1 MDNSYAMGFRS
12 PSINALTGH
21 GSPVQVRSLRDN
33 EEEISTL
40 RKENFNLKLR
50 IYFLEQK
57 AGICTDNDTPSGLG
71 VTSSSASNTSCDGNY
86 LKQNI
91 DLKVEVESL
100 RQDLQSKHDLL
111 CQAVKAM
118 EVLEESHKKAEE
130 RHRELV
136 NDLNHRIE
144 NHQAEIRS
152 LELMAG
158 ELQKQHRELQ
168 LSTSLRSD
176 PELHQ
181 QQQQH
186 AAEEAKEGMTTRD
199 NVGESLLDFLDAVQ
213 QHSELSVQEKLK
225 VLEMENAV
233 RQCQERN
240 EQLTRQV
247 EQLQATIEEKASK
260 ISQLE
265 MELGELRFENA
276 ELREESEKPQS
287 NVELKQHDSSSVRCF
302 TVESVSST
310 NGPAEGPGESEI
322 NLPDVCLPCD
332 ELQSY
337 CPPPRPPSDGS
348 RRTKFTKSGT
358 TVAPLLCRRV
368 INEWANQYFII
379 EPRLVQE
386 GEASSCWMETAHSAL
401 PHQWPHIVQWCLQ
414 KLNLSSS
421 LIDRLKKQNF
431 DIRAELAEKL
441 CMLDDTETKLK
452 EKTLECTKTCKMVEK
467 LIKTITEQDKELEK
481 LKRNSNISLHSE
493 HGMNGGA
500 TGALAGVPALAVPEI
515 VDQDRKPV
523 SQAEYDALVQRAK
536 LLQQKNDTLIHKL
549 CGNGGAGDHR
559 NDRNIIIKQLN
570 DELIAAREE
579 AEKAQKWR
587 KEYADLC
594 AISTHRL
601 EELAGFLDSLL
612 RNKDLIGS
620 LSTDSRKAIRNAVD
634 RSLDLSR
641 SLNMSISVTGLS
653 LIGNNNNSLA
663 QLSCL
668 SGYLDQSAVL
678 EHGEHS
684 SAGDDVDDEHD
695 KENRASN
702 VKGQTIQ
709 TGGHGALSSAL
720 LRQKNG
726 PAGGPTA
733 SLSSP
738 TSGAAALELSSTSDN
753 EPGLLTAAGLSS
765 QRKSATVAEM
775 KQLQETVA
783 SLSKDLQDKNGTL
796 LAVQSQL
803 VDLDSELQRERI
815 RAAKAQ
821 TEATEM
827 RQLSERWER
836 DATVHRE
843 QAEQAAQRLAALEG
857 DIRQRDALIEKLR
870 KEREQAAVDLRVAM
884 MKLETMQSEYGELQ
898 QRHRRELD
906 AMLAKEQ
913 QQLEELR
920 QSLTESFR
928 NELQLKQQSFDT
940 ALAQN
945 YISKNI
951 HQEKV
956 RELNELHYRL
966 EDAHNDLSAMAEAE
980 EQLRRQLADCE
991 RSAAAMKKSL
1001 DEATLQASKAA
1012 IERTKALNE
1021 KRQLETELGFAQD
1034 ELEQL
1039 KVEKNALN
1047 EQLQTII
1054 RTQQQHPRSPRGSG
1068 GSGGGNQSASGT
1080 DEEIT
1085 PGVRRQLENS
1095 SPDLGIESDP
1105 GRLSN
1110 VELKFATSPQ
1120 QRPLLKTLELTKSM
1134 SNLLLNPNQEV
1145 KPESSGESSKG
1156 AAGGEQQEGGGGGM
1170 VDKTTVIHHDCA
1182 KIEVDYRDLMHRYN
1196 KTRHYLAVAYDKI
1209 KSSNKVKKQLE
1220 IEVKQQI
1227 HKTNVVLK
1235 TVQRN
1240 LDSGN
1245 DGAGEH

>member
-1 MDNSYAMGFRS
+1 MSTGAPKLSTSLDESQLSQVKECLASFAEQTSPGVHQDATMDNSYAMGFRS

-57 AGICTDNDTPSGLG
+57 AGICTDNDTPGGLG
-71 VTSSSASNTSCDGNY
+71 VTTSSASNTSCDGNY

-168 LSTSLRSD
+168 LSTSLRGD
-176 PELHQ
+176 PEL

-186 AAEEAKEGMTTRD
+186 VAEEAKEGMTTRD

-287 NVELKQHDSSSVRCF
+287 NVE
-302 TVESVSST
+302 
-310 NGPAEGPGESEI
+310 
-322 NLPDVCLPCD
+322 
-332 ELQSY
+332 
-337 CPPPRPPSDGS
+337 
-348 RRTKFTKSGT
+348 
-358 TVAPLLCRRV
+358 
-368 INEWANQYFII
+368 
-379 EPRLVQE
+379 
-386 GEASSCWMETAHSAL
+386 
-401 PHQWPHIVQWCLQ
+401 
-414 KLNLSSS
+414 
-421 LIDRLKKQNF
+421 KQNF

-441 CMLDDTETKLK
+441 CVLDDTETKLK

-500 TGALAGVPALAVPEI
+500 TGALAGVAALAVPEI

-570 DELIAAREE
+570 DELIKAREE

-612 RNKDLIGS
+612 RNKELIGS

-653 LIGNNNNSLA
+653 LIGTNNNSLA

-709 TGGHGALSSAL
+709 TGGHGALFGGLNQTKQMIETLRAENKALRGELMEQQQLQQQQHQQRTRRRESKERKSVPIEPISDSEAWSEPDRGVSLARIGLEDSSSAL

-783 SLSKDLQDKNGTL
+783 SLSKELQDKNGTL
-796 LAVQSQL
+796 LTVQSQL

-815 RAAKAQ
+815 RTAKAQ
-821 TEATEM
+821 TEATET

-836 DATVHRE
+836 DAAVHRE

-1021 KRQLETELGFAQD
+1021 KRQLETELGFAHD

-1054 RTQQQHPRSPRGSG
+1054 RTQQQQQQQHPRSPR

-1156 AAGGEQQEGGGGGM
+1156 AAGGEQQEGGG

>member
-1 MDNSYAMGFRS
+1 MDCLTAEIEMGGMLSPGVHQDATMDNSYAMGFRS

-57 AGICTDNDTPSGLG
+57 AGICTDNDTPGGLG
-71 VTSSSASNTSCDGNY
+71 VTSSSTSNTSCDGNY

-136 NDLNHRIE
+136 ADLNHRIE
-144 NHQAEIRS
+144 NHQAEIKS
-152 LELMAG
+152 LEMMAS

-168 LSTSLRSD
+168 LSFTNRGD
-176 PELHQ
+176 PE
-181 QQQQH
+181 QH
-186 AAEEAKEGMTTRD
+186 AAGKEDGTMRD
-199 NVGESLLDFLDAVQ
+199 NVGESLLDFLDTVQQQ

-225 VLEMENAV
+225 LLEMDSAV

-240 EQLTRQV
+240 EQLSRQV

-265 MELGELRFENA
+265 VELGELRFENA
-276 ELREESEKPQS
+276 ELREESEKPQN
-287 NVELKQHDSSSVRCF
+287 NVE
-302 TVESVSST
+302 
-310 NGPAEGPGESEI
+310 
-322 NLPDVCLPCD
+322 
-332 ELQSY
+332 
-337 CPPPRPPSDGS
+337 
-348 RRTKFTKSGT
+348 
-358 TVAPLLCRRV
+358 
-368 INEWANQYFII
+368 I
-379 EPRLVQE
+379 E
-386 GEASSCWMETAHSAL
+386 
-401 PHQWPHIVQWCLQ
+401 
-414 KLNLSSS
+414 
-421 LIDRLKKQNF
+421 RLKKQNF

-441 CMLDDTETKLK
+441 CVLDETEAKLK

-481 LKRNSNISLHSE
+481 LKRNSNISLQSE
-493 HGMNGGA
+493 HGIGA
-500 TGALAGVPALAVPEI
+500 MGNLSAVPEI

-570 DELIAAREE
+570 DELIKAREE

-594 AISTHRL
+594 TISTHRL

-612 RNKDLIGS
+612 KNKELVGS

-653 LIGNNNNSLA
+653 LIGNNSLA

-668 SGYLDQSAVL
+668 SGYLDQSIVDHVVGAD
-678 EHGEHS
+678 HS
-684 SAGDDVDDEHD
+684 ASEDADEYD
-695 KENRASN
+695 KENRVAN
-702 VKGQTIQ
+702 VKGQTIHSGPNAALFAGMNQ
-709 TGGHGALSSAL
+709 TKQMIETLRAENKALRGELMEQQQQQHQQQQRTRRRESKERKSIPIEPISDSEAWSEPDRCVSLARIGLEESTAL
-720 LRQKNG
+720 LRQKNVL
-726 PAGGPTA
+726 AGGPAA
-733 SLSSP
+733 SLNAP
-738 TSGAAALELSSTSDN
+738 TSSALELCSTSDN
-753 EPGLLTAAGLSS
+753 EPGLAATTNLITS
-765 QRKSATVAEM
+765 QRKSATAAEM
-775 KQLQETVA
+775 KQLQEMVA
-783 SLSKDLQDKNGTL
+783 SLNKDLQDKTGTL
-796 LAVQSQL
+796 LSVQGQL
-803 VDLDSELQRERI
+803 VDLDSELQRERM
-815 RAAKAQ
+815 RLNKAQ
-821 TEATEM
+821 TEATEN

-836 DATVHRE
+836 DATEYRE
-843 QAEQAAQRLAALEG
+843 KAELAAERLAVLES
-857 DIRQRDALIEKLR
+857 DIRQRDAHIEKLR
-870 KEREQAAVDLRVAM
+870 KEREQAAVDLRVAV
-884 MKLETMQSEYGELQ
+884 MKLETMQTDYSELQ
-898 QRHRRELD
+898 QRHKHELD
-906 AMLAKEQ
+906 ALLAKEQ
-913 QQLEELR
+913 QQLAELR
-920 QSLTESFR
+920 HSLTESFR

-966 EDAHNDLSAMAEAE
+966 EDAHNDISTMAQAE
-980 EQLRRQLADCE
+980 EQLRSQLADCE
-991 RSAAAMKKSL
+991 RNVHAMKKSL

-1021 KRQLETELGFAQD
+1021 KRQLESQLGYVQD

-1054 RTQQQHPRSPRGSG
+1054 RTQPTSRSPRASG
-1068 GSGGGNQSASGT
+1068 GSGDIGSVGGGRLDGNHSTSGT
-1080 DEEIT
+1080 DEEMAA
-1085 PGVRRQLENS
+1085 GVVRRQLENS

-1134 SNLLLNPNQEV
+1134 SNLLLNPNLEV
-1145 KPESSGESSKG
+1145 KLEDGESSK
-1156 AAGGEQQEGGGGGM
+1156 AGGEQQQGL
-1170 VDKTTVIHHDCA
+1170 VDATTVVNHDCA
-1182 KIEVDYRDLMHRYN
+1182 KIEVDYRDLVLRYN

-1220 IEVKQQI
+1220 VDLKQQI
-1227 HKTNVVLK
+1227 HKTHAVLK
-1235 TVQRN
+1235 AVHRN
-1240 LDSGN
+1240 MDTGDDDGN
-1245 DGAGEH
+1245 EH

>member
-1 MDNSYAMGFRS
+1 
-12 PSINALTGH
+12 
-21 GSPVQVRSLRDN
+21 
-33 EEEISTL
+33 
-40 RKENFNLKLR
+40 
-50 IYFLEQK
+50 
-57 AGICTDNDTPSGLG
+57 
-71 VTSSSASNTSCDGNY
+71 
-86 LKQNI
+86 
-91 DLKVEVESL
+91 
-100 RQDLQSKHDLL
+100 
-111 CQAVKAM
+111 
-118 EVLEESHKKAEE
+118 
-130 RHRELV
+130 
-136 NDLNHRIE
+136 
-144 NHQAEIRS
+144 
-152 LELMAG
+152 
-158 ELQKQHRELQ
+158 
-168 LSTSLRSD
+168 
-176 PELHQ
+176 
-181 QQQQH
+181 
-186 AAEEAKEGMTTRD
+186 
-199 NVGESLLDFLDAVQ
+199 
-213 QHSELSVQEKLK
+213 
-225 VLEMENAV
+225 
-233 RQCQERN
+233 
-240 EQLTRQV
+240 
-247 EQLQATIEEKASK
+247 
-260 ISQLE
+260 
-265 MELGELRFENA
+265 
-276 ELREESEKPQS
+276 
-287 NVELKQHDSSSVRCF
+287 
-302 TVESVSST
+302 
-310 NGPAEGPGESEI
+310 
-322 NLPDVCLPCD
+322 
-332 ELQSY
+332 
-337 CPPPRPPSDGS
+337 
-348 RRTKFTKSGT
+348 
-358 TVAPLLCRRV
+358 
-368 INEWANQYFII
+368 
-379 EPRLVQE
+379 
-386 GEASSCWMETAHSAL
+386 
-401 PHQWPHIVQWCLQ
+401 
-414 KLNLSSS
+414 
-421 LIDRLKKQNF
+421 
-431 DIRAELAEKL
+431 
-441 CMLDDTETKLK
+441 
-452 EKTLECTKTCKMVEK
+452 
-467 LIKTITEQDKELEK
+467 
-481 LKRNSNISLHSE
+481 
-493 HGMNGGA
+493 MNGGA
-500 TGALAGVPALAVPEI
+500 TGALAGVAALAVPEI

-570 DELIAAREE
+570 DELIKAREE

-612 RNKDLIGS
+612 RNKELIGS

-653 LIGNNNNSLA
+653 LIGTNNNSLA

-709 TGGHGALSSAL
+709 TGGHGALFGGLNQTKQMIETLRAENKALRGELMEQQQLQQQQHQQRTRRRESKERKSVPIEPISDSEAWSEPDRGVSLARIGLEDSAAL

-753 EPGLLTAAGLSS
+753 EPGLLAAAGLCS

-783 SLSKDLQDKNGTL
+783 SLSKELQDKNGTL
-796 LAVQSQL
+796 LTVQSQL

-815 RAAKAQ
+815 RTAKAQ
-821 TEATEM
+821 TEATET

-836 DATVHRE
+836 DAAVHRE

-870 KEREQAAVDLRVAM
+870 KEREQAAVDLRVAI

-1021 KRQLETELGFAQD
+1021 KRQLETELGFAHD

-1054 RTQQQHPRSPRGSG
+1054 RTQQQQQHPRSPR

-1134 SNLLLNPNQEV
+1134 SNLLLNPNQEG
-1145 KPESSGESSKG
+1145 KCCLSPIFNPFPFLRRTSQKTNYFRHYFRFSQT
-1156 AAGGEQQEGGGGGM
+1156 GEQWRIVQGGGGRR
-1170 VDKTTVIHHDCA
+1170 T
-1182 KIEVDYRDLMHRYN
+1182 
-1196 KTRHYLAVAYDKI
+1196 
-1209 KSSNKVKKQLE
+1209 
-1220 IEVKQQI
+1220 
-1227 HKTNVVLK
+1227 
-1235 TVQRN
+1235 
-1240 LDSGN
+1240 
-1245 DGAGEH
+1245 AGRWWGR

>member
-1 MDNSYAMGFRS
+1 MSGIFKYTPNRTAASTPNRRSAFGTGFGSPGVHQDATMDNSYAMGFRS

-57 AGICTDNDTPSGLG
+57 AGICTDNDTPGGLG

-168 LSTSLRSD
+168 LSTSLRGD
-176 PELHQ
+176 PELQ
-181 QQQQH
+181 QQQEQH

-287 NVELKQHDSSSVRCF
+287 NVE
-302 TVESVSST
+302 
-310 NGPAEGPGESEI
+310 
-322 NLPDVCLPCD
+322 
-332 ELQSY
+332 
-337 CPPPRPPSDGS
+337 
-348 RRTKFTKSGT
+348 
-358 TVAPLLCRRV
+358 
-368 INEWANQYFII
+368 
-379 EPRLVQE
+379 
-386 GEASSCWMETAHSAL
+386 
-401 PHQWPHIVQWCLQ
+401 
-414 KLNLSSS
+414 
-421 LIDRLKKQNF
+421 IDRLKKQNF

-441 CMLDDTETKLK
+441 CVLDDTETKLK

-500 TGALAGVPALAVPEI
+500 TGALAGVAALAVPEI

-570 DELIAAREE
+570 DELIKAREE

-612 RNKDLIGS
+612 RNKELIGS

-653 LIGNNNNSLA
+653 LIGTNNNSLA

-709 TGGHGALSSAL
+709 TGGHGALFGGLNQTKQMIETLRAENKALRGELMEQQQQQHQQRTRRRESKERKSVPIEPISDSEAWSEPDRGVSLARIGLEDSAAL

-753 EPGLLTAAGLSS
+753 EPGLLAAGGLSS

-796 LAVQSQL
+796 LTVQSQL

-821 TEATEM
+821 TEATET

-836 DATVHRE
+836 DAAVHRE

-1021 KRQLETELGFAQD
+1021 KRQLETELGFAHD

-1039 KVEKNALN
+1039 K
-1047 EQLQTII
+1047 
-1054 RTQQQHPRSPRGSG
+1054 
-1068 GSGGGNQSASGT
+1068 
-1080 DEEIT
+1080 
-1085 PGVRRQLENS
+1085 
-1095 SPDLGIESDP
+1095 
-1105 GRLSN
+1105 
-1110 VELKFATSPQ
+1110 
-1120 QRPLLKTLELTKSM
+1120 
-1134 SNLLLNPNQEV
+1134 
-1145 KPESSGESSKG
+1145 
-1156 AAGGEQQEGGGGGM
+1156 
-1170 VDKTTVIHHDCA
+1170 
-1182 KIEVDYRDLMHRYN
+1182 
-1196 KTRHYLAVAYDKI
+1196 
-1209 KSSNKVKKQLE
+1209 
-1220 IEVKQQI
+1220 
-1227 HKTNVVLK
+1227 
-1235 TVQRN
+1235 
-1240 LDSGN
+1240 
-1245 DGAGEH
+1245 

>member
-1 MDNSYAMGFRS
+1 
-12 PSINALTGH
+12 
-21 GSPVQVRSLRDN
+21 
-33 EEEISTL
+33 
-40 RKENFNLKLR
+40 
-50 IYFLEQK
+50 
-57 AGICTDNDTPSGLG
+57 
-71 VTSSSASNTSCDGNY
+71 
-86 LKQNI
+86 
-91 DLKVEVESL
+91 
-100 RQDLQSKHDLL
+100 
-111 CQAVKAM
+111 
-118 EVLEESHKKAEE
+118 
-130 RHRELV
+130 
-136 NDLNHRIE
+136 
-144 NHQAEIRS
+144 
-152 LELMAG
+152 
-158 ELQKQHRELQ
+158 
-168 LSTSLRSD
+168 
-176 PELHQ
+176 
-181 QQQQH
+181 
-186 AAEEAKEGMTTRD
+186 MTTRD

-287 NVELKQHDSSSVRCF
+287 NVE
-302 TVESVSST
+302 
-310 NGPAEGPGESEI
+310 
-322 NLPDVCLPCD
+322 
-332 ELQSY
+332 
-337 CPPPRPPSDGS
+337 
-348 RRTKFTKSGT
+348 
-358 TVAPLLCRRV
+358 
-368 INEWANQYFII
+368 
-379 EPRLVQE
+379 
-386 GEASSCWMETAHSAL
+386 
-401 PHQWPHIVQWCLQ
+401 
-414 KLNLSSS
+414 
-421 LIDRLKKQNF
+421 IDRLKKQNF

-441 CMLDDTETKLK
+441 CVLDDTETKLK

-500 TGALAGVPALAVPEI
+500 TGALAGVAALAVPEI

-570 DELIAAREE
+570 DELIKAREE

-612 RNKDLIGS
+612 RNKELIGS

-653 LIGNNNNSLA
+653 LIGTNNNSLA

-709 TGGHGALSSAL
+709 TGGHAWSEPDRGVSLARIGLEDSSSAL

-726 PAGGPTA
+726 PAGGPTV
-733 SLSSP
+733 SLTSP

-783 SLSKDLQDKNGTL
+783 SLSKELQDKNGTL
-796 LAVQSQL
+796 LTVQSQL

-821 TEATEM
+821 TEATET

-836 DATVHRE
+836 DAAVHRE

-951 HQEKV
+951 HQEK
-956 RELNELHYRL
+956 
-966 EDAHNDLSAMAEAE
+966 
-980 EQLRRQLADCE
+980 
-991 RSAAAMKKSL
+991 
-1001 DEATLQASKAA
+1001 AA

-1021 KRQLETELGFAQD
+1021 KRQLETELGFAHD

-1054 RTQQQHPRSPRGSG
+1054 RTQQQQHPRSPRGSG
-1068 GSGGGNQSASGT
+1068 GGGNQSASGT

-1156 AAGGEQQEGGGGGM
+1156 AAGGEQQEGGG

>member
-1 MDNSYAMGFRS
+1 MSGIFKYTPNRTAASTPNRRSAFGTGFGPGVHQDATMDNSYAMGFRS

-57 AGICTDNDTPSGLG
+57 AGICTDNDTPGGLG

-152 LELMAG
+152 LEMMAG

-168 LSTSLRSD
+168 LSTSLRGD
-176 PELHQ
+176 PELQQQ

-186 AAEEAKEGMTTRD
+186 MAEEGKEGMTTRD

-287 NVELKQHDSSSVRCF
+287 NVE
-302 TVESVSST
+302 
-310 NGPAEGPGESEI
+310 
-322 NLPDVCLPCD
+322 
-332 ELQSY
+332 
-337 CPPPRPPSDGS
+337 
-348 RRTKFTKSGT
+348 
-358 TVAPLLCRRV
+358 
-368 INEWANQYFII
+368 
-379 EPRLVQE
+379 
-386 GEASSCWMETAHSAL
+386 
-401 PHQWPHIVQWCLQ
+401 
-414 KLNLSSS
+414 
-421 LIDRLKKQNF
+421 IDRLKKQNF

-441 CMLDDTETKLK
+441 CVLDDTETKLK

-481 LKRNSNISLHSE
+481 LKRNSPVEANAGGREPPIRKNISLHSE

-500 TGALAGVPALAVPEI
+500 TGALAGVAVPEI

-570 DELIAAREE
+570 DELIKAREE

-612 RNKDLIGS
+612 RNKELIGS

-653 LIGNNNNSLA
+653 LIGNNINNSLA

-668 SGYLDQSAVL
+668 SGYLDQSVVL

-684 SAGDDVDDEHD
+684 SAGDDVDEHD

-709 TGGHGALSSAL
+709 TGGHGALFGGLNQTKQMIETLRAENKALRGELMEQQQLQQHQQRTRRRESKERKSVPIEPISDSEAWSEPDRGVSLARIGLEDSSSAL

-753 EPGLLTAAGLSS
+753 EPGLLAAAGLSS

-783 SLSKDLQDKNGTL
+783 TLSKELQDKNGTL
-796 LAVQSQL
+796 LTVQSQL

-821 TEATEM
+821 TEATET

-836 DATVHRE
+836 DATVYRE

-966 EDAHNDLSAMAEAE
+966 EDAHNDLSTMAEAE

-1021 KRQLETELGFAQD
+1021 KRQLETELGFAHD

-1054 RTQQQHPRSPRGSG
+1054 RTQQQQQHPRSPRGSGG

-1156 AAGGEQQEGGGGGM
+1156 AAGGEQQEGGGGGA
-1170 VDKTTVIHHDCA
+1170 DKTTVIHHDCA

-1240 LDSGN
+1240 LDSSGN

>member
-1 MDNSYAMGFRS
+1 MSTGAPKLSTSLDESQLSQVKECLASFAEQTSPGVHQDATMDNSYAMGFRS

-57 AGICTDNDTPSGLG
+57 AGICTDNDTPGGLG

-168 LSTSLRSD
+168 LSTSLRGD
-176 PELHQ
+176 PELQ

-287 NVELKQHDSSSVRCF
+287 NVE
-302 TVESVSST
+302 
-310 NGPAEGPGESEI
+310 
-322 NLPDVCLPCD
+322 
-332 ELQSY
+332 
-337 CPPPRPPSDGS
+337 
-348 RRTKFTKSGT
+348 
-358 TVAPLLCRRV
+358 
-368 INEWANQYFII
+368 
-379 EPRLVQE
+379 
-386 GEASSCWMETAHSAL
+386 
-401 PHQWPHIVQWCLQ
+401 
-414 KLNLSSS
+414 
-421 LIDRLKKQNF
+421 IDRLKKQNF

-441 CMLDDTETKLK
+441 CVLDDTETKLK

-500 TGALAGVPALAVPEI
+500 TGALAGVAALAVNEI

-570 DELIAAREE
+570 DELIKAREE

-612 RNKDLIGS
+612 RNKELIGS

-653 LIGNNNNSLA
+653 LIGTNNNSLA

-709 TGGHGALSSAL
+709 TGGHVALFGGLNQTKQMIETLRAENKALRGELMEQQQLQQQQHQQRTRRRESKERKSVPIEPISDSEAWSEPDRGVSLARIGLEDSSSAL

-738 TSGAAALELSSTSDN
+738 TSGTAALELSSTSDN
-753 EPGLLTAAGLSS
+753 EPGLLAAVGLTS

-783 SLSKDLQDKNGTL
+783 SLSKELQDKNGTL
-796 LAVQSQL
+796 LTVQSQL

-821 TEATEM
+821 TEATET

-836 DATVHRE
+836 DAAVHRE

-956 RELNELHYRL
+956 RELDELHYRL

-1021 KRQLETELGFAQD
+1021 KRQLETELGFAHD

-1054 RTQQQHPRSPRGSG
+1054 RTQQQQHPRSPRGSG
-1068 GSGGGNQSASGT
+1068 GGGNQSASGT

-1156 AAGGEQQEGGGGGM
+1156 AAGGEQQEGVGGGGA
-1170 VDKTTVIHHDCA
+1170 DKTTVIHHDCA

>member
-1 MDNSYAMGFRS
+1 MSGIFKYTPNRTAASTPNRRSAFGTGFGSPGVHQDATMDNSYAMGFRS

-57 AGICTDNDTPSGLG
+57 AGICTDNDTPGGLG

-168 LSTSLRSD
+168 LSTSLRGD
-176 PELHQ
+176 PELQ

-287 NVELKQHDSSSVRCF
+287 NVE
-302 TVESVSST
+302 
-310 NGPAEGPGESEI
+310 
-322 NLPDVCLPCD
+322 
-332 ELQSY
+332 
-337 CPPPRPPSDGS
+337 
-348 RRTKFTKSGT
+348 
-358 TVAPLLCRRV
+358 
-368 INEWANQYFII
+368 
-379 EPRLVQE
+379 
-386 GEASSCWMETAHSAL
+386 
-401 PHQWPHIVQWCLQ
+401 
-414 KLNLSSS
+414 
-421 LIDRLKKQNF
+421 IDRLKKQNF

-441 CMLDDTETKLK
+441 CVLDDTETKLK

-500 TGALAGVPALAVPEI
+500 TGALAGVAALAVNEI

-570 DELIAAREE
+570 DELIKAREE

-612 RNKDLIGS
+612 RNKELIGS

-653 LIGNNNNSLA
+653 LIGTNNNSLA

-709 TGGHGALSSAL
+709 TGGHVALFGGLNQTKQMIETLRAENKALRGELMEQQQLQQQQHQQRTRRRESKERKSVPIEPISDSEAWSEPDRGVSLARIGLEDSSSAL

-738 TSGAAALELSSTSDN
+738 TSGTAALELSSTSDN
-753 EPGLLTAAGLSS
+753 EPGLLAAVGLTS

-783 SLSKDLQDKNGTL
+783 SLSKELQDKNGTL
-796 LAVQSQL
+796 LTVQSQL

-821 TEATEM
+821 TEATET

-836 DATVHRE
+836 DAAVHRE

-956 RELNELHYRL
+956 RELDELHYRL

-1021 KRQLETELGFAQD
+1021 KRQLETELGFAHD

-1054 RTQQQHPRSPRGSG
+1054 RTQQQQHPRSPRGSG
-1068 GSGGGNQSASGT
+1068 GGGNQSASGT

-1156 AAGGEQQEGGGGGM
+1156 AAGGEQQEGVGGGGA
-1170 VDKTTVIHHDCA
+1170 DKTTVIHHDCA